1 MSAPTGAQNFDSAN
15 IAVREL
21 ALAPTEG
28 SLPRLLLALM
38 ASFGAHLIL
47 LAIFGLCL
55 KFSHAPLPNRDIIEV
70 SVIDLRGGRAKDSGG
85 ASVRTT
91 SAPKLAIDAALMGF
105 TVAPKPTAAPRLHSA
120 AKSIRRHASRR
131 TAEVN
136 SFTSREENKVSDIGK
151 PVELGSLTPKGTTKA
166 GSHEA
171 GTEAGTGYGSGASIS
186 PGTGKGTSFG
196 NGGDRPRAI
205 YAPVPSIPD
214 DMRDEL
220 MQATAIA
227 RFKVS
232 HDGRA
237 TVVLL
242 SETDFSELNDII
254 IDTLRKWRF
263 LPATK
268 DGVAVDS
275 EADVRLLI
283 SVR

>member
-1 MSAPTGAQNFDSAN
+1 M
-15 IAVREL
+15 
-21 ALAPTEG
+21 G
-28 SLPRLLLALM
+28 S
-38 ASFGAHLIL
+38 
-47 LAIFGLCL
+47 
-55 KFSHAPLPNRDIIEV
+55 
-70 SVIDLRGGRAKDSGG
+70 
-85 ASVRTT
+85 
-91 SAPKLAIDAALMGF
+91 
-105 TVAPKPTAAPRLHSA
+105 TVAPKPKAAPRLHNA
-120 AKSIRRHASRR
+120 AKSIRRHPSRR

-136 SFTSREENKVSDIGK
+136 GFTRSKENKVSDIGK

-166 GSHEA
+166 GSR
-171 GTEAGTGYGSGASIS
+171 EAGTGYGSGASIG
-186 PGTGKGTSFG
+186 PGTGKGTGFG

-220 MQATAIA
+220 MQATAVA